1 MRMLCKVRASRL
13 LAIGSYGGFLEIFF
27 VVVVIADLPLIC
39 ADSMRDLF
47 CVFVSMSVY
56 SM

>member
-1 MRMLCKVRASRL
+1 MRMLCEVRASRL